1 MSPTSSVFPDP
12 SSMCSPDVV
21 LTIHEE
27 SASDPP
33 LVPGFGG
40 EAWSATRMLLYR
52 RVVDLTH
59 TLSPDFPVFPFY
71 RPVQIRRLAKVETDG
86 WGAAELTFPEHTGTH
101 LDAPAH
107 FVAGG
112 LTADCI
118 PAERL
123 LAPLVVVSIAEKAER
138 DDDALLTVDDL
149 HAWERR
155 HGTIP
160 RGAVVALHSAWEARL
175 AEPGRFLNADATGT
189 MHSPG
194 FSADA
199 AGFLVEDRAIVGAAT
214 DTLSLDIGASTD
226 YAAHR
231 VFLPAGR
238 FGLENVA
245 NLALVPPVGA
255 TLIVGGP
262 KHLGATGGPARL
274 LALV

>member
-1 MSPTSSVFPDP
+1 
-12 SSMCSPDVV
+12 MCSPEVV
-21 LTIHEE
+21 RAIHEE
-27 SASDPP
+27 SAPDPRP
-33 LVPGFGG
+33 AGDVDGDAPAPARTL
-40 EAWSATRMLLYR
+40 SYR

-71 RPVQIRRLAKVETDG
+71 HPVQIRRLARVETDG
-86 WGAAELTFPEHTGTH
+86 WGAAELTFAEHTGTH

-107 FVAGG
+107 FVANGQ
-112 LTADCI
+112 TADCI
-118 PAERL
+118 PVDRL
-123 LAPLVVVSIAEKAER
+123 VAPLVVVSIVEKAAR

-149 HAWERR
+149 LAWERR
-155 HGTIP
+155 HGSIP
-160 RGAVVALHSAWEARL
+160 PAAVVALHSGWEARL
-175 AEPGRFLNADATGT
+175 VEPGRFLNADAAGT

-194 FSADA
+194 FSAEA
-199 AGFLVEDRAIVGAAT
+199 ARFLVDERAVMGAAT
-214 DTLSLDIGASTD
+214 DTVSLDIGASTD

-245 NLALVPPVGA
+245 NLAHVPPVGA

>member
-1 MSPTSSVFPDP
+1 
-12 SSMCSPDVV
+12 MCCPDVV
-21 LTIHEE
+21 RAIHDESAPAPRPASSVDGEE
-27 SASDPP
+27 SSPVRT
-33 LVPGFGG
+33 L
-40 EAWSATRMLLYR
+40 SYR

-71 RPVQIRRLAKVETDG
+71 RPVQIRRLATVEADG
-86 WGAAELTFPEHTGTH
+86 WGASELTYAEHTGTH

-112 LTADCI
+112 TTADGI
-118 PAERL
+118 DVERFV
-123 LAPLVVVSIAEKAER
+123 APLVVVSIVEKAAR
-138 DDDALLTVDDL
+138 DDDALLSVDDL

-155 HGTIP
+155 HGRIP
-160 RGAVVALHSAWEARL
+160 PGAVVALHSGWEARL
-175 AEPGRFLNADATGT
+175 AHPGRFLNADASGA

-194 FSADA
+194 FCA
-199 AGFLVEDRAIVGAAT
+199 AAARWLVDEREVAGAAT
-214 DTLSLDIGASTD
+214 DTVSLDVGASTD

-245 NLALVPPVGA
+245 RLGTIPPAGA
-255 TLIVGGP
+255 TIVVGGP

>member
-1 MSPTSSVFPDP
+1 
-12 SSMCSPDVV
+12 MCSPEVV
-21 LTIHEE
+21 RAIHEE
-27 SASDPP
+27 SAPGPRPATNVDDDAS
-33 LVPGFGG
+33 VP
-40 EAWSATRMLLYR
+40 ARTLSYR

-59 TLSPDFPVFPFY
+59 TLSPEFPVFPFY

-86 WGAAELTFPEHTGTH
+86 WGAAELTFAEHTGTH

-112 LTADCI
+112 LTADRI
-118 PAERL
+118 PVDGL
-123 LAPLVVVSIAEKAER
+123 VAPLVVVSIAEKAAR
-138 DDDALLTVDDL
+138 DDDTLLTVDDL

-155 HGTIP
+155 HGAIP
-160 RGAVVALHSAWEARL
+160 PGAVVALHSGWEARL
-175 AEPGRFLNADATGT
+175 AEPGRFLNADAAGI

-199 AGFLVEDRAIVGAAT
+199 ARFLVEERATMGAAT

-245 NLALVPPVGA
+245 NLAHVPPVGA

>member
-1 MSPTSSVFPDP
+1 
-12 SSMCSPDVV
+12 MCSPEVV
-21 LTIHEE
+21 RAIHEE
-27 SASDPP
+27 SAADAPRTPRIDGDASPP
-33 LVPGFGG
+33 ARTL
-40 EAWSATRMLLYR
+40 SYR

-71 RPVQIRRLAKVETDG
+71 HPVQIRRLAKVETDG
-86 WGAAELTFPEHTGTH
+86 WGAAELTFAEHTGTH

-118 PAERL
+118 PVEQL
-123 LAPLVVVSIAEKAER
+123 VAPLVVVSIAEKAAR

-155 HGTIP
+155 HGAIP
-160 RGAVVALHSAWEARL
+160 PGAVVALHSGWEARL
-175 AEPGRFLNADATGT
+175 AEPGRFLNADAGGT

-194 FSADA
+194 FSAEA
-199 AGFLVEDRAIVGAAT
+199 ARFLVDERAIMGAAT
-214 DTLSLDIGASTD
+214 DTLSLDIGASMD

-245 NLALVPPVGA
+245 NLARVPPLGA
-255 TLIVGGP
+255 TLIIGGP